1 MDAGLLAVL
10 TDAERMLVAET
21 EPGALAALDEDETVA
36 LHMRVRRARV
46 KYVGQYRR
54 AAAARVPEQ
63 GGREGSPEEHPS
75 APEGRGVRGGALPG
89 QRPAGR
95 ARGGG
100 RRAAE
105 GRTAGA
111 GAVRAVGRR
120 VRREGRRRFR
130 VRVED
135 TSVTTGPGGDR
146 ALRNPASE
154 KRRAGTTASGA
165 PPAGEARLTLT
176 PGAPRGRRVTGGTG
190 TRDPSAGAAGTR
202 PRRTGS
208 R

>member
-63 GGREGSPEEHPS
+63 GGRGKAHP
-75 APEGRGVRGGALPG
+75 RNT
-89 QRPAGR
+89 R
-95 ARGGG
+95 ARQKAEVFEEALSRVSARLGVLAAEAAEQLKAERLEQAQSVRWGGG
-100 RRAAE
+100 SD
-105 GRTAGA
+105 GRDGDGSGSAS
-111 GAVRAVGRR
+111 R
-120 VRREGRRRFR
+120 
-130 VRVED
+130 D

-154 KRRAGTTASGA
+154 KRRAGTAASGA
-165 PPAGEARLTLT
+165 
-176 PGAPRGRRVTGGTG
+176 RRQAK
-190 TRDPSAGAAGTR
+190 RD
-202 PRRTGS
+202 S